1 MAEILKVLFDGEQP
15 AIKLVAESC
24 GLSFEAEGERF
35 WVWGDALQ
43 LSQDSKEWRHELES
57 FSRKANAIIALSDP
71 TLGAIHPYGS
81 VLTINGDRHHHVLL
95 VEPVQI
101 EITGSFVTLMA
112 RGGGPPARPLAD
124 RVPELCARLERFE
137 RAANILAEC
146 GNDLVKLYF
155 VMELVE
161 RAHGG
166 FPPKKK
172 RKRREEFCRRIEVE
186 EREWEAL
193 HRTARPFR
201 HAEPHEEK
209 GPVLSPQQARIL
221 LQHVLKLWLIREVP
235 I

>member
-1 MAEILKVLFDGEQP
+1 MAEILKVLFDGEEP

-35 WVWGDALQ
+35 WLWGDALQ
-43 LSQDSKEWRHELES
+43 LSKDLKGWRHELER

-71 TLGAIHPYGS
+71 ALSAIHPYGS
-81 VLTINGDRHHHVLL
+81 VLTISGDQHRHVLL
-95 VEPVQI
+95 SKPTQI
-101 EITGSFVTLMA
+101 EITGYPVTLMV
-112 RGGGPPARPLAD
+112 RGGGPPPRPLAD
-124 RVPELCARLERFE
+124 RVPELCARLDRFE

-146 GNDLVKLYF
+146 GNDLAKLYF

-166 FPPKKK
+166 FPPKKQ
-172 RKRREEFCRRIEVE
+172 RKERGAFCRRIQVE
-186 EREWEAL
+186 EPEWEAL

-201 HAEPHEEK
+201 HAEPHEDE
-209 GPVLSPQQARIL
+209 GPVVSPRQARIL
-221 LQHVLKLWLIREVP
+221 LQHVLKLWLSREVP